1 MGRTCVVHDAREQA
15 RHRLEL
21 LLRAHADVD
30 EIVTT
35 ADDDELLAR
44 AGEGPTDL
52 VVLGMSRTGDA
63 ATMVRRIREA
73 SPATGVLIA
82 GAAEDADSVAAA
94 LAAGAVGFLRWEAPR
109 ALVRTLVEVAGESSR
124 GEDLLPRT
132 ATGSGDD
139 ARAGQVRV
147 DVSVQRSLGLS
158 VREVQVLI
166 GVGRGLTNADI
177 GRRLYLSGQTVKT
190 HAARL
195 FRKLGATD
203 RAEAVGRA
211 WALGLFIRPPT

>member
-1 MGRTCVVHDAREQA
+1 MGRTCVVHDPREQT

-35 ADDDELLAR
+35 ADDDDLLVR

-52 VVLGMSRTGDA
+52 VVLGVAHTADA
-63 ATMVRRIREA
+63 ADIVRRIRA
-73 SPATGVLIA
+73 VAPTTAVLLA
-82 GAAEDADSVAAA
+82 GATEDAGSVAAA

-109 ALVRTLVEVAGESSR
+109 ALVRTLVEVAGESSS
-124 GEDLLPRT
+124 GEDLLPLT
-132 ATGSGDD
+132 AAGSGDD
-139 ARAGQVRV
+139 ARGGSIRV
-147 DVSVQRSLGLS
+147 DVSVQHALGLS

-177 GRRLYLSGQTVKT
+177 GRRLYLSTQTVKT
-190 HAARL
+190 HATRL

-211 WALGLFIRPPT
+211 WALGLFLRS

>member
-1 MGRTCVVHDAREQA
+1 MGVTCVVHDAREQS

-35 ADDDELLAR
+35 ADDDDLLAL
-44 AGEGPTDL
+44 AGDGPTVL
-52 VVLGMSRTGDA
+52 VVLGVSRTGDA
-63 ATMVRRIREA
+63 AGMVRRIRA
-73 SPATGVLIA
+73 VSPTTAVLLA
-82 GAAEDADSVAAA
+82 GAAEDADSVAEA

-109 ALVRTLVEVAGESSR
+109 ALVRTLVEVAGESSA
-124 GEDLLPRT
+124 GEDLLPLT
-132 ATGSGDD
+132 ASGSGDD
-139 ARAGQVRV
+139 PRSGGVRV
-147 DVSVQRSLGLS
+147 DVSVQQALGLS

-195 FRKLGATD
+195 FRKLGAAD

-211 WALGLFIRPPT
+211 WAAGLFIRG